1 MYYNIMRKRGLWL
14 SIASMVTFMAIVL
27 AIVWGL
33 KWGIDFTGGSLLD
46 VRFLE
51 NRPTAAEVRQFIAEE
66 KLSGEMVVQPTGDN
80 NIIIRFQQSTED
92 AHQKIMAKLKS
103 KYGDNVQE
111 ERFESVGPSMGRE
124 LKTKAIYA
132 IFLSIIAIILYI
144 AWAFRKVSWPVP
156 SWKYGIF
163 AILALVHDIMIPIG
177 VFAILGRFL
186 NVEVGLSFIA
196 ALLTILGYSV
206 NDTIVVFDRVREN
219 LGRLTKID
227 FESLVS
233 RSIMETLARSIN
245 TTLTTLLAL
254 LAVAIFGGESVR
266 YFAIALIIGIGCGAY
281 SSIFIACPLLVYS
294 EPEEK
299 K

>member
-1 MYYNIMRKRGLWL
+1 MFYNIMKKRSLWL
-14 SIASMVTFMAIVL
+14 TIASSMTVISIILFAM
-27 AIVWGL
+27 WGL
-33 KWGIDFTGGSLLD
+33 KLGIDFTGGSLMEIK
-46 VRFLE
+46 FLE
-51 NRPTAAEVRQFIAEE
+51 TRPAVTEISEIMALA
-66 KLSGEMVVQPTGDN
+66 KLNSENIVQPVGETN
-80 NIIIRFQQSTED
+80 MIIRFQETDEA
-92 AHQKIMAKLKS
+92 AHQRLSSELRK
-103 KYGDNVQE
+103 KYDKNVQE
-111 ERFESVGPSMGRE
+111 ERFESVGPSMGKE
-124 LKTKAIYA
+124 LKTKAFYA
-132 IFLSIIAIILYI
+132 IVIALIAIISYI

-156 SWKYGIF
+156 SWKYGAF

-177 VFAILGRFL
+177 VFAVLGKFM
-186 NVEVGLSFIA
+186 NVEIGLSFIA

-245 TTLTTLLAL
+245 STMTTLLVLFAIAL
-254 LAVAIFGGESVR
+254 FGGESVR
-266 YFAIALIIGIGCGAY
+266 FFAIALLVGIACGAY

-294 EPEEK
+294 EPEGK